1 MPLPVCH
8 RRAIICWS
16 SGETAEDGTPPSL
29 LSLIAMAPTRKPTAD
44 GSQFVRLELD
54 SDLAQGV
61 MEAAEFNER
70 SMPGQIRVVLREWL
84 AAKNS

>member
-1 MPLPVCH
+1 
-8 RRAIICWS
+8 
-16 SGETAEDGTPPSL
+16 
-29 LSLIAMAPTRKPTAD
+29 MAPTRKPTAD